1 MLDDNVRKQ
10 REAEEQTALKRIQH
24 MKSTRPF
31 SQSPWIHAGHPR
43 VSEFENAQAFV
54 AEVAKGKAF
63 EAPAVIKTFPLLGKD
78 LSAVFTGWFEK
89 FKKHCAE
96 KNVSSSF
103 AFDICFCKMKR
114 YAPLSFGK

>member
-10 REAEEQTALKRIQH
+10 QEAEEQTASKHIQH

-54 AEVAKGKAF
+54 TELAKGKAF
-63 EAPAVIKTFPLLGKD
+63 EAPAMIKTFPLLGKG

-89 FKKHCAE
+89 IKKHGAD
-96 KNVSSSF
+96 KNVSSGF
-103 AFDICFCKMKR
+103 VFDI
-114 YAPLSFGK
+114 